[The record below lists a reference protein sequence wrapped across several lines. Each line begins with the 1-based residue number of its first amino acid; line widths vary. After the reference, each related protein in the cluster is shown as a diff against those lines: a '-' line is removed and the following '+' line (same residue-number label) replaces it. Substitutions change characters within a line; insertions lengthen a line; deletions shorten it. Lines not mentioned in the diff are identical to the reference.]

1 MITVTYQALTD
12 MVGVIGHSAK
22 AAEIASSVLVD
33 IAQSWKDDV
42 EFERKALADTRRDAL
57 NKAIEEKKKRLS
69 GKTS

>member
-42 EFERKALADTRRDAL
+42 QFERSALAETRRQAL
-57 NKAIEEKKKRLS
+57 EAAIAAKKARLT
-69 GKTS
+69 K